1 MPEIVP
7 EWQARNLGQE
17 VAPALPVKVNYL
29 SGGEPGETFWRTLG
43 MVGEE
48 GEIDAG
54 CQGRKLTLAVPRLAA
69 QGPGT
74 QIKPLQL
81 SILER
86 GVQLQSRPL
95 RVWL

>member
-1 MPEIVP
+1 M
-7 EWQARNLGQE
+7 AGKKLG
-17 VAPALPVKVNYL
+17 AGGGPCPACESQL
-29 SGGEPGETFWRTLG
+29 SSRGEPGETFWRTLG
-43 MVGEE
+43 VVGEE